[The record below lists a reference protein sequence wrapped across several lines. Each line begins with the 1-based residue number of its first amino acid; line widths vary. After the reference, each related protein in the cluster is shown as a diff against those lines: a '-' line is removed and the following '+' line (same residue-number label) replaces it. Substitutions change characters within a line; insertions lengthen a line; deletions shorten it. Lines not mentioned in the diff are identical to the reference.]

1 MEITNSAICQVVL
14 TKILIVIIS
23 WRWDLEG
30 FNFFFEF
37 LLLFKHFTKKK
48 KYFVTFAARGGSQG
62 LISFFI
68 LQYLIA
74 WISVS

>member
-48 KYFVTFAARGGSQG
+48 IFCN
-62 LISFFI
+62 ICC
-68 LQYLIA
+68 
-74 WISVS
+74 